1 MLIIKNFKGFNTI
14 KYKLTSCFSYTK
26 DCDNSPGPG
35 MLQDLKE
42 NVDIMFKIDLEIVV
56 VPNPG
61 VEDVLVWS

>member
-1 MLIIKNFKGFNTI
+1 MLILKTFKGFNTI

-42 NVDIMFKIDLEIVV
+42 NVDIMFKIDWRLLLFPTLE
-56 VPNPG
+56 
-61 VEDVLVWS
+61 LKTF

>member
-1 MLIIKNFKGFNTI
+1 MLIFLNLTGFHTI

-42 NVDIMFKIDLEIVV
+42 NVDIELKID
-56 VPNPG
+56 
-61 VEDVLVWS
+61 

>member
-42 NVDIMFKIDLEIVV
+42 NVDIMFKIDWRLLLFPTLE
-56 VPNPG
+56 
-61 VEDVLVWS
+61 LKTF